1 MKDTKKFSNLKTI
14 FRFLKPHLFL
24 TLLAPLCVLLEV
36 WAELEQPGLMAQIVD
51 DGILGN
57 NPDCIKPLGIKMVV
71 ILLIGVA
78 GGIMSIYAAGKVS
91 YHFGAAM
98 RKTMFEKIQHF
109 SFYNIDKLQVG
120 SLITRMGDDIT
131 RVQGVVQASMRLLF
145 RAPFMFV
152 GAVFMV
158 LTLNINLSIVLL
170 FLMAASMCVVVFIM
184 KKTLPLF
191 INQQKQRDS
200 FTSLVQEILTG
211 VRVTKAYVRED
222 HEKQRFE
229 QANNQLKESTLHVS
243 RIMSAMMPV
252 VSFALNAGIIAV
264 IYIGASEIQ
273 RGTMQIGGIMASIN
287 YLAQI
292 QMALMMA
299 SHVIMSI
306 SQAEASMNR
315 INEVLDTPIE
325 TGLDNGEDFANG
337 DLEFK
342 NVSFGYKD
350 ALKENDKLTLQ
361 LENIN
366 FSIHQGGTLAIMGET
381 GAGKSTLVNLIPR
394 FYDVDSG
401 TISIGGK
408 DIKNINR
415 TQLQKHVGIV
425 LQHTLLFSGT
435 IADNLKIGN
444 DNATD
449 DEMMQICRQV
459 QMEDYVN
466 SFPEKLNHRI
476 EQEAVNLSG
485 GQKQRFSIARAL
497 LAKPDILILDDSFC
511 ALDLLTESK
520 VKSALKNLSCTKIII
535 AQRISSIVNADKILL
550 LGAGKVIDCGS
561 HNELMQRCELYKEIY
576 QSQTGKEETL

>member
-1 MKDTKKFSNLKTI
+1 MKDKKKLSNLRTI
-14 FRFLKPHLFL
+14 LQFLKPHWFL
-24 TLLAPLCVLLEV
+24 TLFAPLCVLLEV
-36 WAELEQPGLMAQIVD
+36 WAELEQPGLMAKIVD

-57 NPDCIKPLGIKMVV
+57 NPECIKPLGIKMVA

-91 YHFGAAM
+91 YQFGAAM
-98 RKTMFEKIQHF
+98 RTKMFEKIQHF
-109 SFYNIDKLQVG
+109 SFYNIDRLQVG
-120 SLITRMGDDIT
+120 SLITRMGDDIN

-152 GAVFMV
+152 GAVVMV
-158 LTLNINLSIVLL
+158 LTLNVNLSVVLL

-191 INQQKQRDS
+191 IEQQKKRDG
-200 FTSLVQEILTG
+200 FTSLVQEILAG
-211 VRVTKAYVRED
+211 VRVTKAYVREE
-222 HEKQRFE
+222 HERQRFE
-229 QANNQLKESTLHVS
+229 QANLDLKESTLHVS
-243 RIMSAMMPV
+243 KIMSAMMPV
-252 VSFALNAGIIAV
+252 VSFALNVGIIIV
-264 IYIGASEIQ
+264 IYIGAKEVQ
-273 RGTMQIGGIMASIN
+273 VGKMQIGGIMASIN

-315 INEVLDTPIE
+315 INEVLETPVE
-325 TGLDNGEDFANG
+325 TGNDSGDDFING

-350 ALKENDKLTLQ
+350 ALKENENLALQ
-361 LENIN
+361 LENIS
-366 FSIHQGGTLAIMGET
+366 FSIQKGGTLAIMGET

-401 TISIGGK
+401 SITIAGK
-408 DIKNINR
+408 DIKSLNR

-425 LQHTLLFSGT
+425 LQHTLLFSGS

-444 DNATD
+444 DNAT
-449 DEMMQICRQV
+449 EIQMMEVCRQV

-466 SFPEKLNHRI
+466 SFPEKLEHRI
-476 EQEAVNLSG
+476 EQEATNLSG
-485 GQKQRFSIARAL
+485 GQKQRFSIARTL

-520 VKSALKNLSCTKIII
+520 VKQALHKLNCTKIII
-535 AQRISSIVNADKILL
+535 AQRISSVVNADKILL

-561 HNELMQRCELYKEIY
+561 HNELMRRCSLYKEIY
-576 QSQTGKEETL
+576 KSQTGKEDTL